1 MAISRSSDLYRAL
14 RRARNQLVITGKRLR
29 EVPSTCSIHP
39 SSTVATDLKAGPY
52 VFIGRRC
59 TVGPGVKIGRY
70 TMLAS
75 EVAIVGDDHN
85 WTDPHVPMQ
94 FAGRPNQR
102 RTDIGSDVWL
112 GHGVTVLRGI
122 TIGDGAI
129 VAAGSV
135 VTRDV
140 APRQVWTGVP
150 ARHLRNRFASVAD
163 DERHALMVASS
174 AISVIFAE
182 QQRVT
187 A

>member
-1 MAISRSSDLYRAL
+1 MAISRSSILYRAL
-14 RRARNQLVITGKRLR
+14 RRVRNQLIIAGKRLR
-29 EVPSTCSIHP
+29 DVPSTCSIHP
-39 SSTVATDLKAGPY
+39 SSTVAADLKAASY

-59 TVGPGVKIGRY
+59 TIGPGVRIGRY

-85 WTDPHVPMQ
+85 WTDPQVPMQ
-94 FAGRPNQR
+94 FAGRPTQR

-112 GHGVTVLRGI
+112 GHGVTVLRGL

-140 APRQVWTGVP
+140 APREVWTGVP
-150 ARHLRNRFASVAD
+150 AQRLRDRFADASD
-163 DERHALMVASS
+163 EERHAVMVAAS
-174 AISVIFAE
+174 AISVTFAE
-182 QQRVT
+182 QQRMT